1 MKDHEIAKVVNE
13 LRDIA
18 TQYHDT
24 QQLRERIAGIVVPL
38 LAQSDHS
45 GDGGD
50 AWAISDA
57 MRMDEDG
64 RLPQDCDSVKAMVHR
79 FLTWPLPSSV
89 CADKCAT
96 DNSYQYPRSGTNLLN
111 AIEAEAMIRHVIG
124 ITLPEVGVD
133 ERAMENALRYID
145 GQLTEYLELM
155 PADETSIKLRD
166 CARAALA
173 SNKAAAV
180 AVGDLVAVPRELL
193 GAACSAI
200 DKKRDAPNVLAKLRE
215 ITFAPKAAAVAAR
228 PTDDALWDQTLT
240 ERDNYHEWADKLANA
255 IAEHFG
261 IEIGEHSN
269 LNNPWAVALEA
280 LENMAAQKAHA
291 WRTTEPAVC
300 VPMTEDSGVAALWRE
315 AGFDVIELFEHP
327 APIASSLSDRDI
339 QEAALEWQCDPAF
352 DHFVFHEDELVEYV
366 RGILARVHS
375 AASRA
380 EVLEQAASLI
390 EPKNEPSD
398 WTEYAK
404 IKAECA
410 AAIRAIKEKL

>member
-1 MKDHEIAKVVNE
+1 MTDEQIESMANACGLYGVRKAVV
-13 LRDIA
+13 
-18 TQYHDT
+18 QCV
-24 QQLRERIAGIVVPL
+24 REL
-38 LAQSDHS
+38 LATHPDNS
-45 GDGGD
+45 GDGGEK
-50 AWAISDA
+50 APCVHA
-57 MRMDEDG
+57 DEPKACYRVRCQLGNKCVDDDMSF
-64 RLPQDCDSVKAMVHR
+64 RRTAPVPQD
-79 FLTWPLPSSV
+79 
-89 CADKCAT
+89 
-96 DNSYQYPRSGTNLLN
+96 G
-111 AIEAEAMIRHVIG
+111 
-124 ITLPEVGVD
+124 D
-133 ERAMENALRYID
+133 EREELA
-145 GQLTEYLELM
+145 LELTVAFA
-155 PADETSIKLRD
+155 PKHEYRD
-166 CARAALA
+166 PDTGENCFSALGFARDLIAALA
-173 SNKAAAV
+173 SSKAA
-180 AVGDLVAVPRELL
+180 
-193 GAACSAI
+193 S
-200 DKKRDAPNVLAKLRE
+200 
-215 ITFAPKAAAVAAR
+215 VAAR
-228 PTDDALWDQTLT
+228 PTDDVLWDQTLT

-269 LNNPWAVALEA
+269 LNNPWPVALEA

>member
-1 MKDHEIAKVVNE
+1 MKLTYDDVVSICDAHGICLPVDCVE
-13 LRDIA
+13 LVVA
-18 TQYHDT
+18 
-24 QQLRERIAGIVVPL
+24 IVEHVHP
-38 LAQSDHS
+38 DHS
-45 GDGGD
+45 GGGGEKS
-50 AWAISDA
+50 AAL
-57 MRMDEDG
+57 DE
-64 RLPQDCDSVKAMVHR
+64 V
-79 FLTWPLPSSV
+79 
-89 CADKCAT
+89 
-96 DNSYQYPRSGTNLLN
+96 
-111 AIEAEAMIRHVIG
+111 IEA
-124 ITLPEVGVD
+124 LKN
-133 ERAMENALRYID
+133 EREIVTGSVSEYNT
-145 GQLTEYLELM
+145 TEYSDRLDAKED
-155 PADETSIKLRD
+155 AIND
-166 CARAALA
+166 CIARVEHMKAALA
-173 SNKAAAV
+173 SN
-180 AVGDLVAVPRELL
+180 
-193 GAACSAI
+193 
-200 DKKRDAPNVLAKLRE
+200 
-215 ITFAPKAAAVAAR
+215 KAAAVAAR

-269 LNNPWAVALEA
+269 LNNPWPVALEA

-380 EVLEQAASLI
+380 EVLEETALCVDALTAYG
-390 EPKNEPSD
+390 ELPFTPAFVANR
-398 WTEYAK
+398 
-404 IKAECA
+404 
-410 AAIRAIKEKL
+410 IRALKDKP